1 MQFAYVTGAFRAALM
16 KIGIFGTGVVADEKD
31 GAAIEKGFDL
41 RQVAIIRG
49 MDSYR
54 PSSRDPRLT
63 EPSVASRSN
72 SLGSVRSVG
81 SGCAPWRKRSR
92 HSMW

>member
-41 RQVAIIRG
+41 R
-49 MDSYR
+49 
-54 PSSRDPRLT
+54 
-63 EPSVASRSN
+63 
-72 SLGSVRSVG
+72 
-81 SGCAPWRKRSR
+81 
-92 HSMW
+92 